1 MAKTSSKASEK
12 KGKGTKTPATQFRL
26 QVPDAKAVY
35 LVGDFNE
42 WNETEYRVRRYK
54 GGVFIKKLE
63 LKPGRYE
70 YKFVVDGVWTSDPAN
85 PMAQSND
92 FGSENSVIVVS

>member
-1 MAKTSSKASEK
+1 MAKTRSKACEK
-12 KGKGTKTPATQFRL
+12 KKKCAKTPATEFRL
-26 QVPDAKAVY
+26 QAPEAKTVY
-35 LVGDFNE
+35 LAGDFNE

-70 YKFVVDGVWTSDPAN
+70 YKFVVDGVWTNDPAN
-85 PMAQSND
+85 PVTQPND
-92 FGSENSVIVVS
+92 FGSENSVIVVN